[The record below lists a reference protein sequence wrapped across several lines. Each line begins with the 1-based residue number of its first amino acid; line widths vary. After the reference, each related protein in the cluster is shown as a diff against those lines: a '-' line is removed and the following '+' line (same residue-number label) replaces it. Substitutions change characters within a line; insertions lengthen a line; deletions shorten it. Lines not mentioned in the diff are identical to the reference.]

1 MDGDPEDG
9 VLPVPPGQLDVVGRQ
24 TDHSVMLLGQV
35 SGELV
40 GSLEGTTLH
49 QKHRGTQGHG
59 LP

>member
-9 VLPVPPGQLDVVGRQ
+9 VLPVHPGQLDVVGRQ